1 MTGML
6 TNAYIVDVAVANA
19 AYRMDDK
26 EPREVPIMAQT
37 KNMLHLLRIKVECSG
52 GNL

>member
-19 AYRMDDK
+19 AYRK